1 MTWLPLLAWPVLLL
15 LAVAGGL
22 LIWWP
27 AGRQE
32 RADTPVTRLRRS
44 VMIALLLVAA
54 LRPGVP
60 GGDITVNASDLD
72 VYFVVDTTSS
82 SMAEDYAGT
91 RPRLEGMRADIKGV
105 AAQLPGAR
113 YTLLTFDHQTVT
125 RLPLTADGAAL
136 VSAADTILPETS
148 TWSQGSSVTVAGSLL
163 EQALDRGRRTHPE
176 RTRVVLYLGDGEQT
190 ASSSPEPFQIDAQL
204 VNGGAVLG
212 YGTTAGGQMKETGT
226 RRGGYIPDPSTG
238 QPARSVIDEKQLQSI
253 SDQLRLPYLHRTVE
267 DGGTG
272 VVAAVR
278 LKELSSL
285 STSDGSRSVEGRT
298 ELYWLFLLALA
309 ALAAWELGA
318 SLAAATALRDRE
330 AASAPA
336 AARKRTA
343 PGKPR
348 GLQPAGAGPGPP
360 PGAARTG
367 GKGT

>member
-1 MTWLPLLAWPVLLL
+1 
-15 LAVAGGL
+15 
-22 LIWWP
+22 
-27 AGRQE
+27 
-32 RADTPVTRLRRS
+32 
-44 VMIALLLVAA
+44 
-54 LRPGVP
+54 
-60 GGDITVNASDLD
+60 
-72 VYFVVDTTSS
+72 
-82 SMAEDYAGT
+82 
-91 RPRLEGMRADIKGV
+91 
-105 AAQLPGAR
+105 
-113 YTLLTFDHQTVT
+113 
-125 RLPLTADGAAL
+125 
-136 VSAADTILPETS
+136 
-148 TWSQGSSVTVAGSLL
+148 
-163 EQALDRGRRTHPE
+163 
-176 RTRVVLYLGDGEQT
+176 
-190 ASSSPEPFQIDAQL
+190 
-204 VNGGAVLG
+204 
-212 YGTTAGGQMKETGT
+212 MKETGT

-309 ALAAWELGA
+309 AVAAWELGA

-348 GLQPAGAGPGPP
+348 GLQPAGAWPGPP
-360 PGAARTG
+360 PGGARTG